1 MAVQSA
7 VNKAGPV
14 LLEPIMEVQVIIPGD
29 FLGDV
34 LGDLNSRRASIRN
47 VETKEQVHQV
57 DADVP
62 LSELFGYT
70 TALRSLTQGRATHN
84 IQFGHYKQAQGKV
97 LEEVKLSK

>member
-57 DADVP
+57 DADV
-62 LSELFGYT
+62 LTFET
-70 TALRSLTQGRATHN
+70 LRPS
-84 IQFGHYKQAQGKV
+84 I
-97 LEEVKLSK
+97 LEHR